1 MPGESHLTHRI
12 CFGEVTL
19 DRASAELELNG
30 TRQRLPDQA
39 FQVLELLTA
48 RPGQLVTREDLIA
61 RLWPKATYIDTDA
74 GLNTAVRKLRAALGD
89 DADHPRY
96 VETVPRR
103 GYRFIA
109 DVEPARS
116 TAAGDTPP
124 PERTPLP
131 AAGPAPP
138 QLVRRVPVLIW
149 LLIAA
154 VGAALVAWLA
164 RGPLLTR
171 APADSVAAASVLPSR
186 NVAVLPFLNLTG
198 NSRQDYLALG
208 LAENV
213 LHQLAQL
220 REVNVIAHTSSFR
233 FGGRSEDIREIG
245 RKLNSRYLLEGSVQG
260 SSARLR
266 VTTQLIDATTGS
278 HLWSKSFDR
287 APEDLFA
294 VEDEIATE
302 VAKALQLSVNFAAE
316 PLRHSG
322 TQNPDAWLAFQQGRM
337 LVSTRKYENLVAAV
351 ASLEQAVQLDPHFAD
366 AYVELAN
373 ACLLQARYRPFM
385 GAEAARRLVRQ
396 ATEQAVSALN
406 RALGIDPKLGDALII
421 RGAVAMFLDDT
432 TKAEA
437 DLLDGLALSPNS
449 ARGHQLLGELLAG
462 YPARTEEALA
472 RIERARLL
480 DPLEPRGPYYQG
492 LVESLRGNVAEAE
505 RLLLASLQLRP
516 DYAPA
521 LTRLATLSWRW
532 RGQFADAVKYSEYAL
547 RAEPQG
553 LFVRVPAITLYLEM
567 GDIAAA
573 QSLAPSGASVGI
585 QTVALPLYGGDYGNA
600 AALLYT
606 DPEYFTA
613 CDWSSDSYALLEQ
626 ARASGQ
632 YLRARRFLEQH
643 ASIVTQ
649 GNAPL
654 VKPGAEHA
662 ATVVAQL
669 LESSGDHERARRLL
683 EEVLKQLDRATLPTS
698 GNCVHVT
705 RTRART
711 LALLQRD
718 AEAMVDLKRATLG
731 ENAWYHGW
739 YVFER
744 DPAYAHLRDDP
755 EFRSLRASYRA
766 RVNLEHIKL
775 AQLRSTGLIPARP

>member
-1 MPGESHLTHRI
+1 MPGESDLTHRI
-12 CFGEVTL
+12 CFGEVTF
-19 DRASAELELNG
+19 DRASAEIELNG
-30 TRQRLPDQA
+30 TRQRLPHQA

-74 GLNTAVRKLRAALGD
+74 GLNTAVRKLRVALGD

-96 VETVPRR
+96 IETVPRR

-109 DVEPARS
+109 GVERAPSTVARDPPPVELTPLLRS
-116 TAAGDTPP
+116 TRPA
-124 PERTPLP
+124 EREP
-131 AAGPAPP
+131 
-138 QLVRRVPVLIW
+138 VRRVPVPIW

-171 APADSVAAASVLPSR
+171 APSDSVAAASVLPSR

-245 RKLNSRYLLEGSVQG
+245 HKLNSRYLLEGSVQG

-302 VAKALQLSVNFAAE
+302 VARALQLSVNFAAE

-322 TQNPDAWLAFQQGRM
+322 TQNPDAWLAFQQGRT

-373 ACLLQARYRPFM
+373 AGLLRAQYRPFM
-385 GAEAARRLVRQ
+385 DAEAAHRLVRQ
-396 ATEQAVSALN
+396 ATEQAVSAVN
-406 RALGIDPKLGDALII
+406 RALGIDPKLADALII
-421 RGAVAMFLDDT
+421 RGAVAMTLDDT

-437 DLLDGLALSPNS
+437 DLRAGLALSPNS

-472 RIERARLL
+472 MIERARLL

-492 LVESLRGNVAEAE
+492 LVELLRGNVAEAE

-521 LTRLATLSWRW
+521 LTRLGMLSWRW

-553 LFVRVPAITLYLEM
+553 LFVRAPAITSYLEV
-567 GDIAAA
+567 GEVAAA
-573 QSLAPSGASVGI
+573 QSLAPSGASE
-585 QTVALPLYGGDYGNA
+585 TVALHAGDYGNA

-606 DPEYFTA
+606 DPEHFNA
-613 CDWSSDSYALLEQ
+613 CDWAGGSYALLEQ

-643 ASIVTQ
+643 ASIVMQ
-649 GNAPL
+649 GDAPI

-669 LESSGDHERARRLL
+669 LESSGDHQRARRLL
-683 EEVLKQLDRATLPTS
+683 EEVLKQLDRATSPIS
-698 GNCVHVT
+698 GNCVQVT

-755 EFRSLRASYRA
+755 EFRSLRATYRT
-766 RVNLEHIKL
+766 RVNLERIKL
-775 AQLRSTGLIPARP
+775 AQLRSAGLIPARP